1 MESQIPGAELDD
13 APLNPTNRNL
23 ADLTNVVNTI
33 NLSFVN
39 EYGDGEITT
48 WIAAEI
54 LKSEIQW
61 RLDPVRIK
69 NFSTGSTFLEYG
81 WISDGEVEPTEVISS
96 DLIKQKSQEADVVIA
111 FCPPEPTTKKSE
123 KINGLV
129 RLPWLS
135 QSTKE
140 KVDQETLLRLAS
152 RWLTPIRAE
161 QFNPMVLAETAIVVD
176 LSSEL
181 NEVTSN
187 EIARFARSENLT
199 VIALSTSEL
208 SEQAFLVQMQS
219 SGVRT
224 ERLGLLLSPQQTIGL
239 LAKSSLVISANPQ
252 IAALALSYHPRVA
265 YLNGTSGTSEQSQ
278 RIIQAA
284 SFAATDQSFFDT
296 AENALDALAEVVE
309 NIALIRFAKKSK
321 ENHDIDTIVN
331 ERKNERTARKFLS
344 ARLEKERLLAAKT
357 ANELRKKV
365 EGLAEQRDL
374 AELEVR
380 RLQAN
385 LRSQT
390 NHLNNLET
398 RIADYDQGPV
408 LRSRSARLKAV
419 LDVAENELVVT
430 LSKLRL
436 YAKSWLRNN

>member
-1 MESQIPGAELDD
+1 
-13 APLNPTNRNL
+13 
-23 ADLTNVVNTI
+23 
-33 NLSFVN
+33 
-39 EYGDGEITT
+39 
-48 WIAAEI
+48 
-54 LKSEIQW
+54 
-61 RLDPVRIK
+61 
-69 NFSTGSTFLEYG
+69 
-81 WISDGEVEPTEVISS
+81 
-96 DLIKQKSQEADVVIA
+96 
-111 FCPPEPTTKKSE
+111 
-123 KINGLV
+123 NGLV

-135 QSTKE
+135 QSTEK

-176 LSSEL
+176 LSSEI

-199 VIALSTSEL
+199 VIALSTNEL
-208 SEQAFLVQMQS
+208 SEQAFLVRMQS
-219 SGVRT
+219 RGVRT

-252 IAALALSYHPRVA
+252 VVALALSYHPRVA

-284 SFAATDQSFFDT
+284 SFAAADQSIFDT

-309 NIALIRFAKKSK
+309 NIALIRFARKSK
-321 ENHDIDTIVN
+321 ENQDIDTIVS
-331 ERKNERTARKFLS
+331 ERKSESRARKFLS
-344 ARLEKERLLAAKT
+344 ARLEKERLLAAET
-357 ANELRKKV
+357 ANELRKEV
-365 EGLAEQRDL
+365 EGLTEQRDL

-385 LRSQT
+385 LKSQMT
-390 NHLNNLET
+390 HLNNLET

-408 LRSRSARLKAV
+408 LRPRAARLKAV
-419 LDVAENELVVT
+419 LVVAENELVVI
-430 LSKLRL
+430 LRKLRV
-436 YAKSWLRNN
+436 YVKSWLRNT

>member
-1 MESQIPGAELDD
+1 MESQTPGAELDD
-13 APLNPTNRNL
+13 SPLNRPDDNL
-23 ADLTNVVNTI
+23 ADSTNVVNTI
-33 NLSFVN
+33 NLSVVN
-39 EYGDGEITT
+39 QYDDGEVTS

-61 RLDPVRIK
+61 RLNPVQIR
-69 NFSTGSTFLEYG
+69 NFSTDSAFLEHG
-81 WISDGEVEPTEVISS
+81 WISDGDVEPTEVISS
-96 DLIKQKSQEADVVIA
+96 DLIKQKSQEADVSIA
-111 FCPPEPTTKKSE
+111 FCPPESTNRESE
-123 KINGLV
+123 EINGLV

-135 QSTKE
+135 QSAKK

-152 RWLTPIRAE
+152 HWLTPARAE

-176 LSSEL
+176 LSSEI

-208 SEQAFLVQMQS
+208 SEQTFLVRMQS

-252 IAALALSYHPRVA
+252 ISALALSYHPRVA

-278 RIIQAA
+278 RVIQAA
-284 SFAATDQSFFDT
+284 SFATADQSFFDT

-309 NIALIRFAKKSK
+309 NIALIRFAKKNK
-321 ENHDIDTIVN
+321 DNHDVDTIVN
-331 ERKNERTARKFLS
+331 ERKNESRARNFLS

-357 ANELRKKV
+357 ANELRKRVK
-365 EGLAEQRDL
+365 GLAEQRDL

-380 RLQAN
+380 RLEAN
-385 LRSQT
+385 LESQT
-390 NHLNNLET
+390 NHLNNLEL

-408 LRSRSARLKAV
+408 LRTRLARMKAV
-419 LDVAENELVVT
+419 VVVVENELVVI

-436 YAKSWLRNN
+436 YVKSWLRNN

>member
-1 MESQIPGAELDD
+1 MESQTPGAELND
-13 APLNPTNRNL
+13 APLNPTDRNL
-23 ADLTNVVNTI
+23 ADSTNVVNTI

-39 EYGDGEITT
+39 EYDDGEITT

-61 RLDPVRIK
+61 RLNPVRIK

-81 WISDGEVEPTEVISS
+81 WISDGDVEPTEVISS
-96 DLIKQKSQEADVVIA
+96 DLIRQKSQEADAAIA
-111 FCPPEPTTKKSE
+111 FCPPESTAKEPE

-135 QSTKE
+135 QSTKK
-140 KVDQETLLRLAS
+140 KVDPETLLRLAS

-176 LSSEL
+176 LSSEI

-199 VIALSTSEL
+199 VIALSTNEL
-208 SEQAFLVQMQS
+208 SEQAFLVRMQS
-219 SGVRT
+219 RGVRT

-252 IAALALSYHPRVA
+252 VVALALSYHPRVA

-284 SFAATDQSFFDT
+284 SFAAVDQSIFDT

-321 ENHDIDTIVN
+321 ENQDIDTIVS
-331 ERKNERTARKFLS
+331 ERKSESRARKFLS
-344 ARLEKERLLAAKT
+344 ARLEKERLFAAET
-357 ANELRKKV
+357 ANELRKEVK
-365 EGLAEQRDL
+365 GLTEQRDL

-380 RLQAN
+380 RLQEN
-385 LRSQT
+385 LKSQMT
-390 NHLNNLET
+390 HLNNLET

-408 LRSRSARLKAV
+408 LRPRAARLKAV
-419 LDVAENELVVT
+419 LVVAENELMVI
-430 LSKLRL
+430 LSKLRV
-436 YAKSWLRNN
+436 YVKSWLRNT

>member
-1 MESQIPGAELDD
+1 M
-13 APLNPTNRNL
+13 
-23 ADLTNVVNTI
+23 
-33 NLSFVN
+33 
-39 EYGDGEITT
+39 
-48 WIAAEI
+48 
-54 LKSEIQW
+54 
-61 RLDPVRIK
+61 
-69 NFSTGSTFLEYG
+69 
-81 WISDGEVEPTEVISS
+81 
-96 DLIKQKSQEADVVIA
+96 
-111 FCPPEPTTKKSE
+111 
-123 KINGLV
+123 
-129 RLPWLS
+129 S
-135 QSTKE
+135 QSAKK

-152 RWLTPIRAE
+152 HWLTPARAE

-176 LSSEL
+176 LSSEI

-208 SEQAFLVQMQS
+208 SEQTFLVRMQS

-252 IAALALSYHPRVA
+252 ISALALSYHPRVA

-278 RIIQAA
+278 RVIQAA
-284 SFAATDQSFFDT
+284 SFATADQSFFDT

-309 NIALIRFAKKSK
+309 NIALIRFAKKNK
-321 ENHDIDTIVN
+321 DNHDVDTIVN
-331 ERKNERTARKFLS
+331 ERKNESRARNFLS

-357 ANELRKKV
+357 ANELRKRVK
-365 EGLAEQRDL
+365 GLAEQRDL

-380 RLQAN
+380 RLEAN
-385 LRSQT
+385 LESQT
-390 NHLNNLET
+390 NHLNNLEL

-408 LRSRSARLKAV
+408 LRTRLARMKAV
-419 LDVAENELVVT
+419 VVVVENELVVI

-436 YAKSWLRNN
+436 YVKSWLRNN